1 MYASEPRGAHARLGL
16 AAGREVTCFGAHE
29 RTCAR
34 LGLSGEPF
42 AFLQRRRAAVKH
54 TSANTIMKPSTQ
66 DPRRRTRAADLVQC
80 VYHPTA
86 CVIHRQRATPRPCG
100 PVLQGPRSGSGP
112 DGASPE
118 PAERTTAVSRL
129 NAVSH
134 TTNYTTCALLSC
146 RLHVSKTVCGG
157 CPILTLR
164 LLWSAAREGL

>member
-29 RTCAR
+29 RTRARLKVKSESLR

-80 VYHPTA
+80 VYHQPHACYTQTESDTA
-86 CVIHRQRATPRPCG
+86 AVRAGVAGAAVRIRPRRRIPGSPGARRANNRRFAFERRLTHDKLHHMCSS
-100 PVLQGPRSGSGP
+100 VL
-112 DGASPE
+112 
-118 PAERTTAVSRL
+118 
-129 NAVSH
+129 
-134 TTNYTTCALLSC
+134 
-146 RLHVSKTVCGG
+146 
-157 CPILTLR
+157 
-164 LLWSAAREGL
+164 

>member
-66 DPRRRTRAADLVQC
+66 DPRRRTRAADGAV
-80 VYHPTA
+80 VR
-86 CVIHRQRATPRPCG
+86 IHRQESDTAAGSG

>member
-66 DPRRRTRAADLVQC
+66 DPRRRTRAADGAV
-80 VYHPTA
+80 VR
-86 CVIHRQRATPRPCG
+86 IHRQRATPRPCG

>member
-66 DPRRRTRAADLVQC
+66 DPRRRTRAADVVQC
-80 VYHPTA
+80 VIFLI
-86 CVIHRQRATPRPCG
+86 IHRQRATPRPCG
-100 PVLQGPRSGSGP
+100 PVLQGPRSGCGSGP

>member
-66 DPRRRTRAADLVQC
+66 DPRRRTRAADGAQC
-80 VYHPTA
+80 VYTDRDKTESDTA
-86 CVIHRQRATPRPCG
+86 PVSCSG

>member
-29 RTCAR
+29 RTRAR

-80 VYHPTA
+80 VYHQPHGYTQTESDTA
-86 CVIHRQRATPRPCG
+86 AVRAGVAGAAVRIRPRRRIPGARRANNRRFAFERRLTHDKLHHMCSS
-100 PVLQGPRSGSGP
+100 VL
-112 DGASPE
+112 
-118 PAERTTAVSRL
+118 
-129 NAVSH
+129 
-134 TTNYTTCALLSC
+134 
-146 RLHVSKTVCGG
+146 
-157 CPILTLR
+157 
-164 LLWSAAREGL
+164 